1 MLGCWIGDTLI
12 PKSCGK
18 GRTKVENGRTPAFSR
33 TEMTE
38 LVVPGDS
45 NQLGNILGG
54 RLMHWIDL
62 AAAITAAR
70 HAGHVAVT
78 ASMDSLEFLHP
89 VKVGQVVRLIAQVNW
104 VGRTSMEIGVDV
116 FREDLHEYDVKKT
129 STAYLTFVALND
141 EGQPIE
147 VPPLILETE
156 DEIDRFHQA
165 EQRRKIRLEHRQRI

>member
-1 MLGCWIGDTLI
+1 MSPNNARKGTIELD
-12 PKSCGK
+12 K
-18 GRTKVENGRTPAFSR
+18 GRTPSFSR

-38 LVVPGDS
+38 LVLPGDS

-116 FREDLHEYDVKKT
+116 YREDMHDDDIKKT
-129 STAYLTFVALND
+129 STAYLTFVALDDN
-141 EGQPIE
+141 GKPIE
-147 VPPLILETE
+147 VPRLILETPE
-156 DEIDRFHQA
+156 EIERFHQA
-165 EQRRKIRLEHRQRI
+165 EQRRQERLKHRQRAKE

>member
-1 MLGCWIGDTLI
+1 M
-12 PKSCGK
+12 
-18 GRTKVENGRTPAFSR
+18 ENGHTPAFSR

-70 HAGHVAVT
+70 HAGHVSVT

-116 FREDLHEYDVKKT
+116 YREDLPANDVKKT

-141 EGQPIE
+141 DGEPIP
-147 VPPLILETE
+147 VPRLILETK
-156 DEIDRFHQA
+156 DEIARFHQA
-165 EQRRKIRLEHRQRI
+165 EQRRKLRLAHRHKL